1 MKIQYFEDTDTVY
14 IIFSKNSPIETRD
27 LDENTLIDLDE
38 NGQMCSL
45 TIQQAKNRVDIPN
58 IEYIAIDRLVR
69 THKLYFKGT
78 GNREQGTEKCPNS
91 FGDCY
96 KTIKR

>member
-1 MKIQYFEDTDTVY
+1 
-14 IIFSKNSPIETRD
+14 
-27 LDENTLIDLDE
+27 
-38 NGQMCSL
+38 
-45 TIQQAKNRVDIPN
+45 
-58 IEYIAIDRLVR
+58 AIDRLVR

-96 KTIKR
+96 KCLHDGIGSSFIRNPWNLYVTKWRTYRH